1 MLSIEEFI
9 ITVFCYTDDYLKDI
23 SNGQK
28 IRSRG
33 FEPSL
38 TDSEVITM
46 EIVGEFFGIDTDKGI
61 LEYFKRH
68 WLHLFPGIKSR
79 TTFLRQA
86 ANLWYWKLK
95 LLKRFARE
103 LGAYDDNVHMV
114 DGLPMPVCHFKRAFF
129 SKIFDGYATYGY
141 CDSKD
146 EKYYGF
152 EGHLI
157 VSFDGIIT
165 AFTVTPANADE
176 REALWEMLPG
186 IQTLLIGDK
195 GYICQELKNSLSQI
209 GIDLQTPLRSNM
221 VDDRNPRVVRLMT
234 SIRRRVETVIGQL
247 TERFNIEKVRARDL
261 WHLTVRTTRKF
272 LSHTVAIFI
281 NRLHGRE
288 PLHFDGLVAS

>member
-9 ITVFCYTDDYLKDI
+9 VTVFCYTDDYLKEI

-33 FEPSL
+33 FAPSL
-38 TDSEVITM
+38 SDSEIITM
-46 EIVGEFFGIDTDKGI
+46 EIVAEFLGIDTDKGI
-61 LEYFKRH
+61 WEYFKRH

-86 ANLWYWKLK
+86 ANLWYWKQK
-95 LLKRFARE
+95 LLKKFAKR
-103 LGAYDDNVHMV
+103 LGAYDDNVHLI

-129 SKIFDGYATYGY
+129 SKLFDGYAAYGY
-141 CDSKD
+141 CASKD

-152 EGHLI
+152 KGHLI
-157 VSFDGIIT
+157 VSLDGIT
-165 AFTVTPANADE
+165 TSFNATPANVDE
-176 REALWEMLPG
+176 REAMLEMVSDIKGL
-186 IQTLLIGDK
+186 IIGDK
-195 GYICQELKNSLSQI
+195 GYICHELKNNLHPM
-209 GIDLQTPLRSNM
+209 GINLQTPLRSNM
-221 VDDRNPRVVRLMT
+221 EDDRSPRVVRLMT

-261 WHLTVRTTRKF
+261 WHLTARTTRKL
-272 LSHTVAIFI
+272 LSHTVAVFI

-288 PLHFDGLVAS
+288 PLHFDGLVVS